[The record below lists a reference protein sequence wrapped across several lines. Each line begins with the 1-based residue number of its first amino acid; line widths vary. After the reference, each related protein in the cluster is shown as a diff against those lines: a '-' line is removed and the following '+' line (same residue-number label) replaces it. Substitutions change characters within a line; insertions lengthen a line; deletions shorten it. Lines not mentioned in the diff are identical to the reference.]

1 MGKRIKWMTE
11 LPERCDHPEECLIL
25 DFDLLDM
32 PLLTCQKC
40 GYKMGKDEHQARLK
54 LKNQM
59 KLVTQ

>member
-1 MGKRIKWMTE
+1 MTE